1 LKKYIYISALQKRP
15 AQGTSA
21 VLIILAQFRFQCVCA
36 LEEEVLAGVLLQS
49 AAGAGQSRGRQLP
62 SEGGEANTAANSQ

>member
-1 LKKYIYISALQKRP
+1 
-15 AQGTSA
+15 
-21 VLIILAQFRFQCVCA
+21 VLIILALFCSQCVCA
-36 LEEEVLAGVLLQS
+36 LEEEVLVGVLLQS